1 MTDQPD
7 EQGTTTPPGEAA
19 PPRDTRPAWLQR
31 IAPQSVDYRSVL
43 MVPALAVVLALVIG
57 AIIIALTEGLGEIW
71 PAYKALFSGAFGSGS
86 AISETLLA
94 ASPVIFAGLS
104 VAIGFRAGLF
114 NIGAEGQM
122 IMGGLAAVVVGISF
136 EGLAAPLHLT
146 LAIVAAI
153 VVGGI
158 YGGIPGLLKART
170 GAHEVITTI
179 MFNWIAINLLV
190 YLLRLPAIQPEG
202 RADPVSKTVLDSARL
217 PKLLGWIDP
226 GLRIHLGFVLALLAA
241 WFVYWLLYR
250 STIGYEFRAV
260 GLNPDA
266 AKYGGISVTTATI
279 AVMAVAGALSGVG
292 GANLTLGEL
301 SRASPGF
308 VGGAGFDSI
317 ALALLGR
324 SHPFGVVL
332 AGLLFGALRAGGRT
346 MQAQSEVGIDLI
358 VIVQALVIVFIA
370 APLLVQAI
378 FRFRTGAGA
387 EQLTRGWGS

>member
-1 MTDQPD
+1 
-7 EQGTTTPPGEAA
+7 
-19 PPRDTRPAWLQR
+19 LQR
-31 IAPQSVDYRSVL
+31 IAPQSVDYRSVVI
-43 MVPALAVVLALVIG
+43 VPALAVVLALVIG
-57 AIIIALTEGLGEIW
+57 AIIIALTEGLSEIW
-71 PAYKALFSGAFGSGS
+71 PAYKALFAGAFGSGS

-146 LAIVAAI
+146 LAIVAAL

-202 RADPVSKTVLDSARL
+202 RADPVSRNVLDSARL

-226 GLRIHLGFVLALLAA
+226 GLRIHLGFILALLAA

-324 SHPFGVVL
+324 SHPLGVVL